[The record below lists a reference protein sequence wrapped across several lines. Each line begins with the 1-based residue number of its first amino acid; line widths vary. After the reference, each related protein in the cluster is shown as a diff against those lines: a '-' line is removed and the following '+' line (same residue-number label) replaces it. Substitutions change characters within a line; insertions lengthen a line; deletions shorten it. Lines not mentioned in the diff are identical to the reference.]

1 MAKEVCQT
9 EFKPSE
15 LSFGGGAL
23 SGAYGEIDARWPV
36 EACREALSSGINMF
50 DTSPYYGR
58 SEYILG
64 DALEELKE
72 EFPRNTYY
80 LETKIG
86 RYGYYTK
93 DCDHSKQ
100 RTIESVK
107 ESLRRLKTDY
117 IDLVL
122 CHDVE
127 FVDLNDIVG
136 ENRSLEALFELKKEG
151 IIKYVGCSGY
161 PLPVLLKIAKYQKEK
176 GQPLDIILSYSH
188 YNLQNT
194 SLSEYAHTFREE
206 YGVRYLLNASPLNMA
221 LFRESGPPD
230 WHPAHQELRQAAQ
243 QCCDL
248 AKTNGFNIAS
258 LASRFAF
265 NGRKQFN
272 LDSTVIG
279 LATKEE
285 VKQAMDAWRL
295 VKQRESGEEKVS
307 ENEVKVM
314 DQIFSILA
322 PYKNYSWQSPSNK
335 ELGLI

>member
-23 SGAYGEIDARWPV
+23 SGAYGEIDPRWTV
-36 EACREALSSGINMF
+36 EACREALSSGINTF

-64 DALEELKE
+64 DALSELKE

-86 RYGYYTK
+86 RYGYYQK
-93 DCDHSKQ
+93 DFDYSKQ

-107 ESLRRLKTDY
+107 ESLHRLKTDY
-117 IDLVL
+117 IDIVL

-127 FVDLNDIVG
+127 FVDINDVVG
-136 ENRSLEALFELKKEG
+136 ENGALEALYQLKQEG
-151 IIKYVGCSGY
+151 VIKYVGCSGY
-161 PLPVLLKIAKYQKEK
+161 PLPVLLKIAKHQYEK
-176 GQPLDIILSYSH
+176 KQPLDVILSYSH

-194 SLSEYAHTFREE
+194 SLSDYAKLFRAECGIK
-206 YGVRYLLNASPLNMA
+206 YILNASPLNMA
-221 LFRESGPPD
+221 LFRQTGPPD
-230 WHPAHQELRQAAQ
+230 WHPAHAELRLAAQ

-248 AKTNGFNIAS
+248 AKQNGFNIAS
-258 LASRFAF
+258 LASTFAF

-279 LATKEE
+279 LATKDE
-285 VKQAMDAWRL
+285 VKQAIDAWQL
-295 VKQRESGEEKVS
+295 VKRRESGQEQVP
-307 ENEVKVM
+307 ENESKIM
-314 DQIFSILA
+314 DQIFTILA

-335 ELGLI
+335 ELGL